1 MPVSQ
6 CHRFARQGAN
16 RRHAVGCHTDRER
29 SVAPVKWEKEMKSTT
44 FACAAA
50 AAFAFGL
57 TAMPAS
63 ARDMTYGSYT
73 SPTSTTMRTG
83 IAPLLKRLEDQ
94 SNGEMKWETFTG
106 GAMGGAKE
114 LLGNAGSGI
123 LDASLVVDIYVKAS
137 LPHASLISGM
147 MVVGENPLAMAGAMN
162 EFQLLH
168 CPGCLK
174 DHEKNNVKAMG
185 FTATGTYHLICKDEI
200 HTAEQLRGKKV
211 RAVASV
217 GRAIQALGGTPVSIT
232 LPEMYEAMQRG
243 QIDCA
248 TGSAAWLDTYNL
260 QDFSKSIVTDSLGSY
275 FGSMNFVINKDVWD
289 DLSEAN
295 QKIIKA
301 NMARVSADVV
311 FAYAPEGAEA
321 IKNFEA
327 KGGKAYTFDDEMQ
340 ARLAKA
346 RADEYAYTIAFGK
359 KNGIE
364 NAEELVT
371 TFEKLVDK
379 WTGIVKEIG
388 NDKEAYIQRLQTEV
402 YDKI

>member
-1 MPVSQ
+1 
-6 CHRFARQGAN
+6 
-16 RRHAVGCHTDRER
+16 
-29 SVAPVKWEKEMKSTT
+29 
-44 FACAAA
+44 
-50 AAFAFGL
+50 
-57 TAMPAS
+57 MPAS
-63 ARDMTYGSYT
+63 ALDMTFGTYV
-73 SPTSTTMRTG
+73 SPTSTTFRAGSEPMLR
-83 IAPLLKRLEDQ
+83 RLEEQ

-106 GAMGGAKE
+106 GAMGGPKE
-114 LLGNAGSGI
+114 LLGNAGAGI
-123 LDASLVVDIYVKAS
+123 LDASGVVDIYVKAS
-137 LPHASLISGM
+137 LPHSTLVSGM
-147 MVVGENPLAMAGAMN
+147 LIVGEDPAAMAGAMN

-168 CPGCLK
+168 CPDCLK

-185 FTATGTYHLICKDEI
+185 FSATGTYHLICKDEV

-211 RAVASV
+211 RAVGGM
-217 GRAIQALGGTPVSIT
+217 GRAIQSLGGTPVSIT
-232 LPEMYEAMQRG
+232 TAEMYEAMQRG
-243 QIDCA
+243 QMDCA
-248 TGSAAWLDTYNL
+248 TASAAWLDTYNL
-260 QDFSKSIVTDSLGSY
+260 RDFSKSIVIDSLGSY
-275 FGSMNFVINKDVWD
+275 FGIMSFVINKDVWD

-379 WTGIVKEIG
+379 WNGIMKEVG
-388 NDKEAYIQRLQTEV
+388 TDKEAYIQRLQEEV